1 MPRIFWAVSRA
12 ALAPLTTFTPPPLP
26 RPPAWI
32 CALTTTN
39 SLSVSAISALAAAS
53 ASSGLNAG
61 RPLGTGTPSFL
72 RISFAWYSWI
82 FTSGTSELLPGFDH
96 LAHRRGRLVEHRL
109 LLGGQLDRHDL
120 LDAASADH
128 DRHAQVEI
136 LVAVLAIEVRGARQQ
151 ALLVLEVRGRHRDRG
166 GRRRQEGAGP
176 HQLHDLAA
184 AVARPIDDRR
194 QLVAGDQL
202 LDRDAVD
209 RAVADHRH
217 HRVAVA
223 AQHH

>member
-1 MPRIFWAVSRA
+1 MSTACSTRRRFTSLPPGPVWCVTRFIPRIFCAVSRA
-12 ALAPLTTFTPPPLP
+12 AAAPFTTFTPPPLP

-39 SLSVSAISALAAAS
+39 SLSVSAISAFAAAS

-96 LAHRRGRLVEHRL
+96 LAHRRSRLVEHRL

-136 LVAVLAIEVRGARQQ
+136 LVA
-151 ALLVLEVRGRHRDRG
+151 
-166 GRRRQEGAGP
+166 
-176 HQLHDLAA
+176 
-184 AVARPIDDRR
+184 
-194 QLVAGDQL
+194 
-202 LDRDAVD
+202 
-209 RAVADHRH
+209 
-217 HRVAVA
+217 
-223 AQHH
+223 